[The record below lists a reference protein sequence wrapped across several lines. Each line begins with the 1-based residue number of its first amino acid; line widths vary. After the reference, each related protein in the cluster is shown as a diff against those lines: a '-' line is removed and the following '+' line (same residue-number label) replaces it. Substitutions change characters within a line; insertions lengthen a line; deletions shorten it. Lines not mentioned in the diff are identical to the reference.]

1 MSSILRTID
10 ALKEVHI
17 GDYVQFHD
25 GRLGYVEALL
35 PDDLVR
41 IRENDGTT
49 RPRRFNARKH
59 LVVVIPQSGETA
71 VENRTLLQP
80 PSPNTIETST
90 DSNDFTDETKE
101 LICILK
107 KTNKWTS
114 NNKNILNPFYEYLR
128 ANNDKNEGWIR
139 NILPKHTTNNE
150 SGKDLNLQQRMIF
163 VNTYNLLSGFP
174 KTYGALKSWS
184 TMFYKAWGVRKNTS
198 LRIINSYYNSGFIPD
213 RKTRK
218 DKGQTLINSTKK
230 RKSTYTSFYVYK
242 REQTHRRYRTH
253 TQHLNKDMLKE
264 EFESKSEN
272 EQLVYSNIA
281 KNFVHQGYSIHHNLI
296 KALEKTG

>member
-1 MSSILRTID
+1 
-10 ALKEVHI
+10 
-17 GDYVQFHD
+17 
-25 GRLGYVEALL
+25 
-35 PDDLVR
+35 
-41 IRENDGTT
+41 
-49 RPRRFNARKH
+49 
-59 LVVVIPQSGETA
+59 
-71 VENRTLLQP
+71 
-80 PSPNTIETST
+80 
-90 DSNDFTDETKE
+90 
-101 LICILK
+101 
-107 KTNKWTS
+107 
-114 NNKNILNPFYEYLR
+114 
-128 ANNDKNEGWIR
+128 
-139 NILPKHTTNNE
+139 
-150 SGKDLNLQQRMIF
+150 MII

-272 EQLVYSNIA
+272 
-281 KNFVHQGYSIHHNLI
+281 
-296 KALEKTG
+296 